1 MLCTTALAYPQ
12 IAQEM
17 AAERHHTMVFEDS
30 KVRIFGV
37 TLPRTEQAFIRHD
50 HNYAMV
56 TLNDCE
62 LVIWSAGQ
70 SDILNFR
77 LDAGD
82 MRFIFGG
89 AALGLRNDR
98 SQECRLMVVEFLD
111 PKVTSYGY
119 QPSSG
124 GWDYGANAVSPAVDP
139 HAKYESTL
147 SLEGVRLKHVQLLA
161 GDDLPQP
168 SEKADEVLIAL
179 TDVDLSLGATKV
191 RKSVGEVVALARREK
206 KLINVNNEPARFAI
220 LEFH

>member
-1 MLCTTALAYPQ
+1 MTTFAHSQ

-17 AAERHHTMVFEDS
+17 SAERHHTTVFENS
-30 KVRIFGV
+30 KARISAV
-37 TLPRTEQAFIRHD
+37 TLPRTEQAFVRHD

-89 AALGLRNDR
+89 VALGLRNDR
-98 SQECRLMVVEFLD
+98 SQECRLMMVEFLD

-124 GWDYGANAVSPAVDP
+124 GWDYGANAVPLAVDP
-139 HAKYESTL
+139 HAKYETTL
-147 SLEGVRLKHVQLLA
+147 SLQGVRLKRVQLLA
-161 GDDLPQP
+161 EDDLPQP
-168 SEKADEVLIAL
+168 SEKAEEVLIAL
-179 TDVDLSLGATKV
+179 TDVDLSMGSTKL
-191 RKSVGEVVALARREK
+191 RKSVGEIVSLTGRDK
-206 KLINVNNEPARFAI
+206 KLINVGKDPARFAV
-220 LEFH
+220 LEFQ